1 MWLVIKGR
9 ELAAQQAFKTTIE
22 FLIDLL
28 LLLAEPA
35 SSLESCGLCITF
47 IVAPFVTA
55 SWRQTGNSWGKH
67 WMVARER
74 QYTPGRCY
82 NSFSVIVAAE
92 KQWWWEES
100 LLRSVMRDD
109 LANKVQFGGCFFS
122 PSLCGRCPGV
132 WISETCSS
140 VT

>member
-28 LLLAEPA
+28 SLLAEPA

-82 NSFSVIVAAE
+82 NSFSC
-92 KQWWWEES
+92 
-100 LLRSVMRDD
+100 
-109 LANKVQFGGCFFS
+109 N
-122 PSLCGRCPGV
+122 
-132 WISETCSS
+132 CSS
-140 VT
+140 RKTVVVGGKLAEVGDER

>member
-22 FLIDLL
+22 ILIDLL
-28 LLLAEPA
+28 SLLAEPA

-55 SWRQTGNSWGKH
+55 SWRETGNSWGKH
-67 WMVARER
+67 WMVARGR

-82 NSFSVIVAAE
+82 NSFSVIVVAE
-92 KQWWWEES
+92 KQWWEKS

-109 LANKVQFGGCFFS
+109 LANKVQFGGCCFS
-122 PSLCGRCPGV
+122 LSLGIAQVCGSLKCAFL
-132 WISETCSS
+132 
-140 VT
+140 

>member
-22 FLIDLL
+22 ILIDLL
-28 LLLAEPA
+28 SLLAEPA

-55 SWRQTGNSWGKH
+55 SWRETGNSWGKH
-67 WMVARER
+67 WMVARGR

-82 NSFSVIVAAE
+82 NSFSVIVVAE
-92 KQWWWEES
+92 KQWWEKS

-109 LANKVQFGGCFFS
+109 LANKVKFGGCCFS
-122 PSLCGRCPGV
+122 LSLGIAQVCGSLKCAFL
-132 WISETCSS
+132 
-140 VT
+140 